1 MFCLE
6 DALKGMN
13 AANDAGMACIIIKND
28 LNRNIDFN
36 GAEIVFPSLKDFVSA
51 LSS

>member
-1 MFCLE
+1 
-6 DALKGMN
+6 
-13 AANDAGMACIIIKND
+13 

-36 GAEIVFPSLKDFVSA
+36 GAEIVFPSLTDFVSA